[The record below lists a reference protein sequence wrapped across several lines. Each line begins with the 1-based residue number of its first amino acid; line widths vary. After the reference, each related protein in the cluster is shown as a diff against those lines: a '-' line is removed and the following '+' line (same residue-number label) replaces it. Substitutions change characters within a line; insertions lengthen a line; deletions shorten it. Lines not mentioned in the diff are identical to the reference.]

1 MNVHKNRY
9 RQDPAA
15 ITTVL
20 NSDEAVIV
28 HADTKLSYAL
38 NATGIT
44 IWNLLK
50 ESRTVDDLTKGV
62 CDAFNVN
69 REHARDGV
77 IRFIEELLSFRL
89 IGAVNQEKR

>member
-1 MNVHKNRY
+1 MNTDHIRY
-9 RQDPAA
+9 QQDPAA
-15 ITTVL
+15 ITTFL

-44 IWNLLK
+44 IWNLLSQGHGID
-50 ESRTVDDLTKGV
+50 ELTNGICTEFDVD
-62 CDAFNVN
+62 
-69 REHARDGV
+69 REQARDGV

-89 IGAVNQEKR
+89 IVPVRQEEM